1 MANRTDK
8 EAYAIHGT
16 NPQVCRGGGHRQL
29 PADHVA
35 RCSTR
40 NGFAAAAVAA
50 AGLLSRTSSLS
61 LLPPSRPAVQNL
73 IEYISRQKIYDS
85 VYWKQE
91 CFGLS
96 AERLVD
102 KAVEIKEVRFGQIC

>member
-1 MANRTDK
+1 MRLFSSASPSN
-8 EAYAIHGT
+8 
-16 NPQVCRGGGHRQL
+16 L
-29 PADHVA
+29 P
-35 RCSTR
+35 
-40 NGFAAAAVAA
+40 
-50 AGLLSRTSSLS
+50 LP
-61 LLPPSRPAVQNL
+61 LPPQNL

-102 KAVEIKEVRFGQIC
+102 KAVELKEVGGCWPLVLIGMASFLPSGVADICFYGFVACILLPAGRGAP